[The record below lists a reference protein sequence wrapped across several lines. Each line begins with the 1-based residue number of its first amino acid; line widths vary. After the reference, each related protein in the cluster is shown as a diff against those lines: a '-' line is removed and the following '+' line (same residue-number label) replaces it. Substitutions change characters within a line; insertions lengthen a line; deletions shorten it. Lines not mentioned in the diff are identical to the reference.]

1 MEHLAAWAGFLGVW
15 CLVAGPIYQANL
27 ELRAE
32 DLAVDRIRAASK
44 QVPAADTVSNWWWLL
59 PPMHWVLRR
68 RRQEAHK
75 RMVLDVMQ
83 DEDYEALTHFV
94 NKAVGWMVVA
104 VGGLLIAAKE
114 THGLCHEMNW
124 SNVVFS
130 GPFSWSW
137 WRCPTAS
144 APDASAE
151 PNAIWPDMPAGR
163 PPDVRSRPG
172 GVIPGPREQDVDRP
186 GVDDPLGRD
195 LALDGADTAQ

>member
-44 QVPAADTVSNWWWLL
+44 QVPAPDTVSDWWWLL

-68 RRQEAHK
+68 RCQEAHK

-104 VGGLLIAAKE
+104 VGGFLIAAKE
-114 THGLCHEMNW
+114 SYGLCQEMEW
-124 SNVVFS
+124 SNVVFWTLLVVMAALS
-130 GPFSWSW
+130 NGFS
-137 WRCPTAS
+137 
-144 APDASAE
+144 
-151 PNAIWPDMPAGR
+151 AGR
-163 PPDVRSRPG
+163 ITRTERHLARHASR
-172 GVIPGPREQDVDRP
+172 
-186 GVDDPLGRD
+186 
-195 LALDGADTAQ
+195 TAT